1 MHLRNLNLQIPQKPL
16 GCEVT
21 ARLLVE
27 QSITL
32 CVDHRDLHEM
42 DVLQEDAYSSQDLSL
57 HSLGTRPPVSV
68 KSKCSPSED
77 TLYATGIKR
86 LFLWI
91 VEFANMCG
99 QEHGEHARERY
110 QEYWPQD
117 IEI

>member
-42 DVLQEDAYSSQDLSL
+42 DVSQEDAYSSQDLSL
-57 HSLGTRPPVSV
+57 HSLGTDHQLVSSLNAAQV
-68 KSKCSPSED
+68 KTHSLLLE
-77 TLYATGIKR
+77 
-86 LFLWI
+86 
-91 VEFANMCG
+91 
-99 QEHGEHARERY
+99 
-110 QEYWPQD
+110 
-117 IEI
+117 